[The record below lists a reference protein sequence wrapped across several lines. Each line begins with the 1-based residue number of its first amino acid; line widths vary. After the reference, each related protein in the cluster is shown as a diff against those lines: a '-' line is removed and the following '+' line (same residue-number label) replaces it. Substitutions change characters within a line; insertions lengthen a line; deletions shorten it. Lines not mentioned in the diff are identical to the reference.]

1 MRLIKM
7 FLFLLPSVLAGAV
20 PAPSV
25 TKSTVLVCYG
35 RLNPA
40 DIRGYNYVIL
50 ESQFYNVYEL
60 RKIKSQNGKVLAY
73 ISVGEVNANAPHYAK
88 LKGLTVGKN
97 EIWDSYYLD
106 LDSEKTRKVLMD
118 IIKAK
123 IDMGY
128 DGFFLDNVD
137 HYTSFGAQPKQRATL
152 VSFLKQIFEAYP
164 EQTFLQNAGLELVPD
179 TAPYV
184 DAVIIESIATDYTFA
199 DKKYKMRDQAQFDQY
214 VTRLNTVRD
223 QYKLPVI
230 LIEYADTKA
239 LHDEIVKRIR
249 PLKFEYF
256 IGKIDLQSIPEYHNR

>member
-1 MRLIKM
+1 M

-20 PAPSV
+20 SPMPVS
-25 TKSTVLVCYG
+25 KSTVLVCYG

-40 DIRGYNYVIL
+40 DIKGYNYVIL
-50 ESQFYNVYEL
+50 ESQFYNIYEL

-73 ISVGEVNANAPHYAK
+73 ISIGEVNANAPHYAK

-97 EIWDSYYLD
+97 EIWNSYYLD

-118 IIKAK
+118 IIKSK

-137 HYTSFGAQPKQRATL
+137 HYTSFGVQPRQKATL
-152 VSFLKQIFEAYP
+152 VAFLQEIFNTYP

-199 DKKYKMRDQAQFDQY
+199 DKKYKMRDQAQFDHY
-214 VTRLNTVRD
+214 VVRLNEIRD
-223 QYKLPVI
+223 RYKLPVI
-230 LIEYADTKA
+230 LIEYADTPA
-239 LHDEIVKRIR
+239 LRDEVVKRIK

-256 IGKIDLQSIPEYHNR
+256 IGKIDLQTIPDYHNK